1 MNGINYLAVPAATVT
16 AFVVSSAWY
25 MAFAGVWARLSTAG
39 AATAGERPAP
49 WKMGVEFLRTLVVVG
64 VFAGLAAAI
73 GVTGLPGALGLAVV
87 AWLGFPLIILSGSVL
102 HEHTPVRLAALHA
115 GDWLVKLLAIAA
127 VIGVW
132 R

>member
-1 MNGINYLAVPAATVT
+1 MTEINYLAVLVATVT

-39 AATAGERPAP
+39 AAVAGERPAP
-49 WKMGVEFLRTLVVVG
+49 WKMGVEFLRTLVVVA
-64 VFAGLAAAI
+64 VFAGLTAAI
-73 GVTGLPGALGLAVV
+73 GADGLPGVLGLALVV
-87 AWLGFPLIILSGSVL
+87 WLGFPLVLLSGSVL
-102 HEHTPVRLAALHA
+102 HENTPVRLAALHA
-115 GDWLVKLLAIAA
+115 GDWLVKLLAIAV

>member
-1 MNGINYLAVPAATVT
+1 MTEINYLAVLVATVT

-39 AATAGERPAP
+39 AAVAGERPAP

-73 GVTGLPGALGLAVV
+73 GADGVAGVLGLALV

-102 HEHTPVRLAALHA
+102 HENTPVRLALLHA
-115 GDWLVKLLAIAA
+115 GDWLVKLLAIAV
-127 VIGVW
+127 VIGLW

>member
-1 MNGINYLAVPAATVT
+1 MNYLAVLVATVT
-16 AFVVSSAWY
+16 AFVVSSVWY

-39 AATAGERPAP
+39 AAVAGERPAP

-73 GVTGLPGALGLAVV
+73 GIDGVPGALSLALGV
-87 AWLGFPLIILSGSVL
+87 WLGFPVILLSGSVL
-102 HEHTPVRLAALHA
+102 HENTPVRLAVLHA

-127 VIGVW
+127 VVGVW